1 MSVQKILIKNL
12 KKSDKDFGQIAKMVL
27 FYEQNQ
33 EFDEN
38 LFDEENITDFTTEG
52 NLLKVDSSNDLNN
65 LTNGIYIVIT
75 NNKTFKLCLLK

>member
-38 LFDEENITDFTTEG
+38 LFDEENITDFYLNIQKDLDTM
-52 NLLKVDSSNDLNN
+52 LKDRNRTNKNRKRKELKNN
-65 LTNGIYIVIT
+65 E
-75 NNKTFKLCLLK
+75 NKK